1 MRPDDPFAR
10 YLELWDI
17 VPDGEVISTQYNA
30 LLPVCRDGRKL
41 MLKVALAEEERCG
54 GILLAEWPDGPFAQ
68 VLAQADDGV
77 LMARAHEG
85 GGLAEMAG
93 TDDMSAAKIICQVAE
108 KIHNSP
114 HPSGLEP
121 LEARFRDLLQAPSDP
136 AFAAGQTHAKYLFEN
151 ACAPVPL
158 HGDLHHGNVLFF
170 GAEGWKAIDPKGV
183 WGERGFDYA
192 NMFCNPTP
200 ELALKPGRFEAQ
212 LATISEAAK
221 IYPTRLCRWVVAWTG
236 LSAVWSIQGGND
248 PKPALE
254 IGEIAG
260 SILRG

>member
-136 AFAAGQTHAKYLFEN
+136 AFAAGQTH
-151 ACAPVPL
+151 
-158 HGDLHHGNVLFF
+158 
-170 GAEGWKAIDPKGV
+170 GV